1 MPGRSNIYLNYSLLL
16 YLFLNSD
23 EVTITSRSDLKK
35 ILRILFGV
43 SDRRARQLIGKLY
56 FDIRKEIDGIHI
68 KPTKYLKEQYERKKK
83 AIKKYITSYL
93 ISHKPR

>member
-23 EVTITSRSDLKK
+23 EVTITSRSDLKR
-35 ILRILFGV
+35 IIRILFGV
-43 SDRRARQLIGKLY
+43 SDRRARQLINKLH
-56 FDIRKEIDGIHI
+56 FEITEELDGIHV
-68 KPTKYLKEQYERKKK
+68 KPTEYLKKQYERKKR

>member
-43 SDRRARQLIGKLY
+43 SDRRARQLIDRLY
-56 FDIRKEIDGIHI
+56 FEIEEEPDGIHV
-68 KPTKYLKEQYERKKK
+68 KPTKYLKEQYRRKKE
-83 AIKKYITSYL
+83 ACKKYIISY
-93 ISHKPR
+93 IINRKPR